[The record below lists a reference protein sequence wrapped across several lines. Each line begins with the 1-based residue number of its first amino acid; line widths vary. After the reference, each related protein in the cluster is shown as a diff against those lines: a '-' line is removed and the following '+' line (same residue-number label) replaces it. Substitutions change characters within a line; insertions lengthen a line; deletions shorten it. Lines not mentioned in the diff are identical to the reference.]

1 MYKGEDPNEILERRK
16 PMDDYKPNSNRFK
29 EEQKKNANDIK
40 SDEKRIQKV
49 VTSQVKTRKKSKFSK
64 FTEEFIS
71 EDARNVKSYVF
82 GEVLIPAIKK
92 AISDIVTDGIDIIL
106 YGESR
111 KGGRRSTADRVSY
124 RNYYDDRG
132 TRASRMNERQA
143 IMAGGYSYDD
153 IILATRGEA
162 QDVLTRMDELIET
175 YGLVRVA
182 DLYDLVGI
190 TGNYTDNKYGWM
202 NIRNADIVRVRDGYM
217 IKLPRAM
224 PID

>member
-1 MYKGEDPNEILERRK
+1 MEEYKS
-16 PMDDYKPNSNRFK
+16 NSNNLK
-29 EEQKKNANDIK
+29 AAQKKEQESGNNKLEDKKI
-40 SDEKRIQKV
+40 EKV
-49 VTSQVKTRKKSKFSK
+49 VTGVVKTKKKSKFEGIMSN
-64 FTEEFIS
+64 FIS
-71 EDARNVKSYVF
+71 EDAKSVKSYVF

-111 KGGRRSTADRVSY
+111 GRNKNRPSNYVSY
-124 RNYYDDRG
+124 SSYSNDRRDR
-132 TRASRMNERQA
+132 TRMNERQA
-143 IMAGGYSYDD
+143 IMAGSYSYDD
-153 IILATRGEA
+153 IILSSRGEA
-162 QDVLTRMDELIET
+162 EDVLARMDELIET

-202 NIRNADIVRVRDGYM
+202 NIRNAEIVRVRDGYM
-217 IKLPRAM
+217 IKMPRAV

>member
-1 MYKGEDPNEILERRK
+1 
-16 PMDDYKPNSNRFK
+16 MDDYRPNSNRFK
-29 EEQKKNANDIK
+29 ETQKKEE
-40 SDEKRIQKV
+40 SVTQEKKVEKV
-49 VTSQVKTRKKSKFSK
+49 VTGVVKTKKKSKFNQMMDG
-64 FTEEFIS
+64 FIS
-71 EDARNVKSYVF
+71 EDAKNVKSYVF

-111 KGGRRSTADRVSY
+111 GRNKRSAADRVSY

-132 TRASRMNERQA
+132 RGSRMNERQA
-143 IMAGGYSYDD
+143 IMAAGYSYDD
-153 IILATRGEA
+153 IILSSRGEA
-162 QDVLTRMDELIET
+162 EDVLARMDELMDT

-190 TGNYTDNKYGWM
+190 TGNYTDNKYGWT

-217 IKLPRAM
+217 IKMPRAV